1 MRSYCRG
8 RGTGR
13 RTLRRGRCG
22 FSILTSGHDR
32 GREANRPPPLLVCI
46 RVAQIEDREIGGLN
60 LAQTPTQR
68 RFRANNTR
76 INIKQSGPVS
86 PPAQCALRN
95 GDAPNYAARNK
106 REGIR
111 IYDCMQRGPLG
122 WEFVEVKANRAIATP
137 RQQRI
142 DAAVQVFGFSIEV
155 GPLRGIQGPTNV
167 RLMRTIPSGRP

>member
-1 MRSYCRG
+1 MGRSAEDSYE
-8 RGTGR
+8 
-13 RTLRRGRCG
+13 LRLIVEGVPYVR
-22 FSILTSGHDR
+22 
-32 GREANRPPPLLVCI
+32 NVY
-46 RVAQIEDREIGGLN
+46 V
-60 LAQTPTQR
+60 
-68 RFRANNTR
+68 NT
-76 INIKQSGPVS
+76 
-86 PPAQCALRN
+86 
-95 GDAPNYAARNK
+95 

-111 IYDCMQRGPLG
+111 IYDFMQRGPLG